1 MSEHNGRYVKLSGNP
16 QFWAVDDGER
26 RPIHSKEE
34 MLAIGLRN
42 VVTVTKEQLDAIPIK
57 GQKKAKPK

>member
-1 MSEHNGRYVKLSGNP
+1 MSEHNGRYVKLPDNP

-26 RPIHSKEE
+26 RPIHSQEE
-34 MLAIGLRN
+34 MMANGLRS
-42 VVTVTKEQLDAIPIK
+42 VVMVTQEQLDAIPIK